1 MKSEPAASSFGP
13 FFDLTA
19 HFPRGVFAY
28 FLLKG
33 NSGAAPETV
42 AAFLA
47 SRGHEAIKVHRAD
60 QVHSATVVHADKT
73 PCEAD
78 AIIVTSPGE
87 AARVVTADCVPI
99 LMASPGGR
107 AAAVHAGWRGT
118 LANISAR
125 ALEALGAKP
134 SSVSAYIGPAI
145 GPCCYAVDEGRHR
158 AFQEAFPEI
167 VPRHVS
173 EEPLRLDLS
182 AINAALLMKA
192 GVPRENIFR
201 EARCTSCDDALCCSY
216 RRDGERAGRMVAV
229 IGLERRREVPCPR

>member
-1 MKSEPAASSFGP
+1 MLSEPETSSFGP

-19 HFPRGVFAY
+19 IFPRGVFAY

-33 NSGAAPETV
+33 NSGGAPETV

-47 SRGHEAIKVHRAD
+47 SRGHEGIKVHRVD
-60 QVHSATVVHADKT
+60 QVHSATVVPADKT

-87 AARVVTADCVPI
+87 AARIVTADCVPI
-99 LMASPGGR
+99 LLASSDGR

-118 LANISAR
+118 LAGITYSA
-125 ALEALGAKP
+125 LNALGANP
-134 SSVSAYIGPAI
+134 ATVSAYLGPAI
-145 GPCCYAVDEGRHR
+145 GPCCYTVDASRHGLLR
-158 AFQEAFPEI
+158 EAFPEI
-167 VPRHVS
+167 VPMHVS
-173 EEPLRLDLS
+173 KEPRRLDLS
-182 AINAALLMKA
+182 AINAALLSKA
-192 GVPRENIFR
+192 GVPRERIFR

-229 IGLERRREVPCPR
+229 IGLERWREVPCPR